1 MNDRPEVQ
9 NLSSGSIRP
18 SRRDSRDLCE
28 KQREREGGEEG
39 RGRGIFNFECKL
51 RRPAERAGS
60 HRHDSRQKQL
70 NYNFNGPNVP

>member
-28 KQREREGGEEG
+28 KQREREGGGRRDEG
-39 RGRGIFNFECKL
+39 EGFLISNANCADRPSGPAVTATTRGRSN
-51 RRPAERAGS
+51 
-60 HRHDSRQKQL
+60 
-70 NYNFNGPNVP
+70 